1 MIKLYILLVVVGLL
15 GGVGYGAYYYY
26 VDTQDRI
33 RILTENNTKLATAKL
48 IQDNTINAMV
58 EDRDKFQRLNSDLQS
73 KIDKANTYRDTL
85 IGRLR
90 KHNLVALSLKDPE
103 LVEKKINNGT
113 KKLLRSL
120 EVISGAAP
128 ITPAK

>member
-33 RILTENNTKLATAKL
+33 RILTENNAKHATAKL

>member
-33 RILTENNTKLATAKL
+33 RILTENNAKLATAKL

-90 KHNLVALSLKDPE
+90 KHNGVALSLKDPE

>member
-33 RILTENNTKLATAKL
+33 RILTENNAKLATAKL

>member
-33 RILTENNTKLATAKL
+33 RILTENNAKLATAKL

-73 KIDKANTYRDTL
+73 KIDKAN
-85 IGRLR
+85 GRLR